1 MERKEKTGRMEGREN
16 REKRR
21 GAVVSLCVSVLTE
34 WDESVE
40 RKTMKMQSHC
50 TPFIHKSY
58 SAPLTFSNSF
68 FKSLFCWL
76 RTSFTFQLN
85 VSQFGFFFVTFWL
98 ASGLSRCQTVAERH
112 IFLFLNNHGDAI
124 LGIQD
129 AGVMSREWNV
139 GFLSTSYVFWS
150 NSVVEIVCQD
160 KLVLFLWLLYF
171 HTCIF
176 F

>member
-58 SAPLTFSNSF
+58 SAPLTFSNCFFLKSF
-68 FKSLFCWL
+68 LLVKDFIHIS
-76 RTSFTFQLN
+76 
-85 VSQFGFFFVTFWL
+85 
-98 ASGLSRCQTVAERH
+98 AECFP
-112 IFLFLNNHGDAI
+112 I
-124 LGIQD
+124 
-129 AGVMSREWNV
+129 W
-139 GFLSTSYVFWS
+139 
-150 NSVVEIVCQD
+150 
-160 KLVLFLWLLYF
+160 
-171 HTCIF
+171 IF
-176 F
+176 FHHILTGVWS